1 MVKQVSQVMTLSN
14 SGLSDWVVQRS
25 TAVILTAYFSWVMA
39 FFLFT
44 PNIDFVVLTGFFGA
58 AAMKIAGT
66 LAVISTVAHAWIG
79 MWTIGTDYLRPAHV
93 GEYATSIRF
102 GYQAICLLAL
112 FVYLVWAM
120 RLVWQF

>member
-1 MVKQVSQVMTLSN
+1 MVKQVSQVMALSN

-25 TAVILTAYFSWVMA
+25 TAVILTLYFGWVMA

-44 PNIDFVVLTGFFGA
+44 PNIDFVVLTEFFGST
-58 AAMKIAGT
+58 AMKVAGT
-66 LAVISTVAHAWIG
+66 LAVLSIVAHAWIG

-93 GEYATSIRF
+93 GQYATSVRF
-102 GYQAICLLAL
+102 GYQAFCLLAL